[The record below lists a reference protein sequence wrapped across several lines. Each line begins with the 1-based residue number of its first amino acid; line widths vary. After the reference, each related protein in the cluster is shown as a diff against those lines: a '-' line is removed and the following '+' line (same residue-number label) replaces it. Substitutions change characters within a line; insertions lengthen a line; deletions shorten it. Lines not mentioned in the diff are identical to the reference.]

1 LGGGLEVNLGGGVA
15 IALGGRLGFA
25 LGGGDAVSG
34 VLIESRLRDGNG
46 GAGLGPVPDLP
57 LEGTSSAS
65 VGVVGV
71 GGPLSR
77 SSDLAPG
84 IFPTLFGGGAKVL
97 TSLTAMVA
105 KCRPPT
111 SFSSS
116 FFPLKGTII
125 SPFTVDTTFVSS
137 TIDFA
142 FLTRGKFVC
151 FTLESIQ
158 TFHGGLAMKRR
169 AGTWKLIGADVDPMP

>member
-1 LGGGLEVNLGGGVA
+1 VESRLGGKLGEPLDDFVVSLDGGLAVSLGGGVA
-15 IALGGRLGFA
+15 ATLGGRLSFA

-34 VLIESRLRDGNG
+34 ALRESRLRDGNG
-46 GAGLGPVPDLP
+46 GAGLDPIPDLP
-57 LEGTSSAS
+57 LEGTSLVS
-65 VGVVGV
+65 VSVVGV
-71 GGPLSR
+71 GGSLSL
-77 SSDLAPG
+77 SSGLAPG

-125 SPFTVDTTFVSS
+125 SLPHWRYY
-137 TIDFA
+137 
-142 FLTRGKFVC
+142 LC
-151 FTLESIQ
+151 FSHHRFCLSDSRQIRLLY
-158 TFHGGLAMKRR
+158 F
-169 AGTWKLIGADVDPMP
+169 

>member
-1 LGGGLEVNLGGGVA
+1 LEVNLGGGVA

-34 VLIESRLRDGNG
+34 VLSESRLRDGNG
-46 GAGLGPVPDLP
+46 GAGLDPVPDLP
-57 LEGTSSAS
+57 LEGTTSSTS

-71 GGPLSR
+71 GGPLFR
-77 SSDLAPG
+77 SSDIAPG

-125 SPFTVDTTFVSS
+125 SPFTVDITFASC
-137 TIDFA
+137 TIDSA

-169 AGTWKLIGADVDPMP
+169 GRTWKLIGADVDPMP